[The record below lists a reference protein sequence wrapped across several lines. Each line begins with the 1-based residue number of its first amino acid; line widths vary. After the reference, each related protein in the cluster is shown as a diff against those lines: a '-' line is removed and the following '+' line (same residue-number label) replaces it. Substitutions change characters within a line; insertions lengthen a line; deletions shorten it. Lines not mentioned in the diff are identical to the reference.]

1 LIRRAVDTAP
11 ALAIVGVALLI
22 GGAFALSFAPWGN
35 GWTSLGALSA
45 FTALVAVIATRS
57 GPRRVLPAGFGFGL
71 GWFVVGIG
79 WLYISMHD
87 FGSMPAVL
95 AAAAVVLL
103 ACYLSIYAVAVTW
116 WAARALVAG
125 GPFAFAVVF
134 GAGFVLAEWLRGTVF
149 TGLPWLAVG
158 YAHTDGPLAGYAP
171 VLGVY
176 GVGGIAAGLSALLGA
191 AVAGALGPHGMLAS
205 RTRPTIVATLVVAA
219 TLGVGQGL
227 RAVEWSRSHGRP
239 LEVRLVQGNVAQRM
253 KFDPVRALEAMR
265 DYTDAIEEQARS
277 RPDLILLPE
286 TAWIVPWP
294 STPPELSR
302 RVLSAVRTSGA
313 TVALGLPLRAVAR
326 GDGPAAE
333 PGLTNS
339 VLAFSADPASAD
351 GVRTAR
357 YDKRHLVPFGEFVP
371 PGFRWFVDLMRIP
384 LGDFERGA
392 TSQPPLAIGDQR
404 VAANVCYEDA
414 FGEELLG
421 ALRGADGATV
431 LANVTNVAWFGR
443 SHAADQHLQIAR
455 MRALETA
462 RPMIR
467 ATNTGMTAAIDH
479 RGRVIA
485 GAEPYSRTV
494 VAARV
499 DGRSGLTPYARSG
512 NGPSLVVALGL
523 LVLAPG
529 TWRRVRRD
537 DRPRSWARR

>member
-1 LIRRAVDTAP
+1 MIRRAVDARA
-11 ALAIVGVALLI
+11 ALAITAAALLI
-22 GGAFALSFAPWGN
+22 GGGFALSFAPWGN
-35 GWTSLGALSA
+35 AWASLCALCA
-45 FTALVAVIATRS
+45 YAALVATSATRS
-57 GPRRVLPAGFGFGL
+57 GPRRVLLAGFGFGL

-87 FGSMPAVL
+87 FGAMPAVL
-95 AAAAVVLL
+95 AATAVVLL
-103 ACYLSIYAVAVTW
+103 ACYLSIYAVAATW
-116 WAARALVAG
+116 WAARALIAG

-149 TGLPWLAVG
+149 TGLPWLAIG

-171 VLGVY
+171 LLGVY
-176 GVGGIAAGLSALLGA
+176 GVGGIAAGLSALVGA
-191 AVAGALGPHGMLAS
+191 AIAGTIGRSGAFAFTARRTILVA
-205 RTRPTIVATLVVAA
+205 LVVAA
-219 TLGVGQGL
+219 ILGLGQGL
-227 RAVEWSRSHGRP
+227 RAVEWSRAHGRP

-253 KFDPVRALEAMR
+253 KFDPPRALQAMG
-265 DYTDAIEEQARS
+265 DYTSAVEEQARS

-286 TAWIVPWP
+286 TAWIVPWQ
-294 STPPELSR
+294 STPPDLAQ
-302 RVLSAVRTSGA
+302 RVLAAVRASGA
-313 TVALGLPLRAVAR
+313 SVALGLPLRAAAR
-326 GDGPAAE
+326 DDGGGAPAA

-339 VLAFSADPASAD
+339 VLALSPDPASAD

-357 YDKRHLVPFGEFVP
+357 YDKRHLVPFGEFIP
-371 PGFRWFVDLMRIP
+371 PGFRWFVDLMQIP

-392 TSQPPLAIGDQR
+392 AGQPPLAIGDQR

-421 ALRGADGATV
+421 ALHGVDGATI

-443 SHAADQHLQIAR
+443 SHAAEQHLQIAR

-499 DGRSGLTPYARSG
+499 EGRTGLTPYARSG
-512 NGPSLVVALGL
+512 NWPALVLALGL
-523 LVLAPG
+523 LVVAAG
-529 TWRRVRRD
+529 TPLRIRRD
-537 DRPRSWARR
+537 ARRRS

>member
-1 LIRRAVDTAP
+1 
-11 ALAIVGVALLI
+11 
-22 GGAFALSFAPWGN
+22 
-35 GWTSLGALSA
+35 
-45 FTALVAVIATRS
+45 
-57 GPRRVLPAGFGFGL
+57 
-71 GWFVVGIG
+71 
-79 WLYISMHD
+79 
-87 FGSMPAVL
+87 
-95 AAAAVVLL
+95 
-103 ACYLSIYAVAVTW
+103 
-116 WAARALVAG
+116 
-125 GPFAFAVVF
+125 
-134 GAGFVLAEWLRGTVF
+134 
-149 TGLPWLAVG
+149 
-158 YAHTDGPLAGYAP
+158 
-171 VLGVY
+171 
-176 GVGGIAAGLSALLGA
+176 
-191 AVAGALGPHGMLAS
+191 
-205 RTRPTIVATLVVAA
+205 
-219 TLGVGQGL
+219 
-227 RAVEWSRSHGRP
+227 
-239 LEVRLVQGNVAQRM
+239 
-253 KFDPVRALEAMR
+253 
-265 DYTDAIEEQARS
+265 
-277 RPDLILLPE
+277 
-286 TAWIVPWP
+286 
-294 STPPELSR
+294 
-302 RVLSAVRTSGA
+302 VLSAVRTSGA